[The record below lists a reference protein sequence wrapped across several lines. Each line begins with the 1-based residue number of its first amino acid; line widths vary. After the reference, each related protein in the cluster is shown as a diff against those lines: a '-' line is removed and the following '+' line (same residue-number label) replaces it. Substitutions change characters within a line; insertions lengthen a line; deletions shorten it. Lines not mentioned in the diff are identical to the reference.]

1 MNIVCLDGKY
11 LPEDQATIPINDRGF
26 LFGDGLF
33 TTILVRDG
41 RPFFLKAHIKQL
53 LRQCAE
59 LKITPPQIHEEAI
72 STLIEKNQ
80 ATSGSWRLKIVITAG
95 NGPERALPSREFGHL
110 LLTLTP
116 YTPPPEK
123 PLELAVY
130 PHPIDHSHARIKSLA
145 FLNRFTVMEYAHEQG
160 ADDAITQSAD
170 GVLLESAFG
179 NLFWIYEG
187 TIYTPDPA
195 LPLYFGVTLSEF
207 LKQTELPVRYG
218 RWKVD
223 EIPEE
228 GSLFRTNSLTL
239 IRPIARIGDYHFKL
253 GSTSGHKKKGL
264 KAPFVL

>member
-1 MNIVCLDGKY
+1 MMNIVCLDGKY

-41 RPFFLKAHIKQL
+41 RPLFLKAHIKQL

-59 LKITPPQIHEEAI
+59 LKISPPQIDEETI
-72 STLIEKNQ
+72 TTLIEKNQ

-95 NGPERALPSREFGHL
+95 NSPDLALSSREYGHL
-110 LLTLTP
+110 LLTLTS

-123 PLELAVY
+123 PLELVLY
-130 PHPIDHSHARIKSLA
+130 PHPIDHSHARVKSLA
-145 FLNRFTVMEYAHEQG
+145 FLDRCTVMEYAREQG
-160 ADDAITQSAD
+160 ADDAVTQSAD
-170 GVLLESAFG
+170 GVVLESAFG

-195 LPLYFGVTLSEF
+195 LPLYYGVTLSQVLE
-207 LKQTELPVRYG
+207 QTELPVRYG
-218 RWKVD
+218 RWRVD

-239 IRPIARIGDYHFKL
+239 IRPIARVGNYIFR
-253 GSTSGHKKKGL
+253 SGLSPDIKEG
-264 KAPFVL
+264 A